1 MTCNVIATGSGG
13 NAVVLND
20 NIMIDCGVP
29 FRELEGVYKSLSLVL
44 LTHIH
49 GDHFNPDTIKRLH
62 FMRPSLRFCCG
73 EWLYEHLV
81 NIGISESAIDCCDA
95 TIAFRYGVGLMI
107 GLDVIPHDVMNCAWR
122 VWAGEE
128 KAFYATDCAS
138 LDSVTAKGYDL
149 YLIEAN
155 YGENELLERQ
165 ERKLAEGK
173 FSYEA
178 RAAASHLSE
187 EQATAWLNENAETGK
202 SKVLFLH
209 RHIQEEA

>member
-1 MTCNVIATGSGG
+1 MICKVIATGSAG
-13 NAVVLND
+13 NAVTLNG
-20 NIMIDCGVP
+20 NILIDCGVP
-29 FRELEGVYKSLSLVL
+29 FRELEDVYKRLSLVL

-49 GDHFNPDTIKRLH
+49 GDHFNPETIKRLH

-73 EWLYEHLV
+73 EWLYEPLLRL
-81 NIGISESAIDCCDA
+81 GISENAIDCGDPS
-95 TIAFRYGVGLMI
+95 IAYRYGVGLVI

-122 VWAGEE
+122 IYAGNE

-138 LDSVTAKGYDL
+138 LDGVSAKGYDL

-155 YGENELLERQ
+155 YGEDELLERQ
-165 ERKLAEGK
+165 KRKLDEGK

-178 RAAASHLSE
+178 RAAASHLSK
-187 EQATAWLNENAETGK
+187 EQANEWLRENAEAGK

-209 RHIQEEA
+209 QHIPEEA